1 MSTDLNEELDPN
13 TISSVL
19 KQHIRDNGG
28 LLPKREAGDLYAAV
42 RQKNV
47 SYIYKKL

>member
-1 MSTDLNEELDPN
+1 MNTNLDEELDPN
-13 TISSVL
+13 TISSLL

-28 LLPKREAGDLYAAV
+28 LIPKRDAGDLFTAV

-47 SYIYKKL
+47 SYL